1 MSIIKFSSRV
11 RVVTS
16 TQSGVGKSLY
26 IRKMKD
32 ELMKLL
38 KQKEKHSSKAII
50 TVPLHGPVVTSDE
63 VLSMLLE
70 DETDL
75 KSCIIHLDIPQ
86 RVSSYMSDVHVPLL
100 FHRFRF

>member
-1 MSIIKFSSRV
+1 
-11 RVVTS
+11 
-16 TQSGVGKSLY
+16 
-26 IRKMKD
+26 MKD
-32 ELMKLL
+32 KLMKLL

-63 VLSMLLE
+63 VLSMLLK

-86 RVSSYMSDVHVPLL
+86 RVSSNLSNVHVRL
-100 FHRFRF
+100 FFISLGFEEY

>member
-1 MSIIKFSSRV
+1 
-11 RVVTS
+11 
-16 TQSGVGKSLY
+16 
-26 IRKMKD
+26 
-32 ELMKLL
+32 MKLL

-75 KSCIIHLDIPQ
+75 KSCIVHLDIPQ
-86 RVSSYMSDVHVPLL
+86 RVSSYLSKIHVTLL
-100 FHRFRF
+100 FLALGFEEY

>member
-1 MSIIKFSSRV
+1 MFRSRV

-32 ELMKLL
+32 RLMKLL

-86 RVSSYMSDVHVPLL
+86 RVGLDCLMYTFL
-100 FHRFRF
+100 FYFIALGFEEY

>member
-1 MSIIKFSSRV
+1 
-11 RVVTS
+11 
-16 TQSGVGKSLY
+16 
-26 IRKMKD
+26 MKD
-32 ELMKLL
+32 KLMKLL

-75 KSCIIHLDIPQ
+75 KSCIIHLDISQ
-86 RVSSYMSDVHVPLL
+86 RVSSYLSNVHVPLCFL
-100 FHRFRF
+100 L

>member
-1 MSIIKFSSRV
+1 
-11 RVVTS
+11 
-16 TQSGVGKSLY
+16 
-26 IRKMKD
+26 MKD
-32 ELMKLL
+32 KLMKLL

-75 KSCIIHLDIPQ
+75 KSCIIHLDISQ
-86 RVSSYMSDVHVPLL
+86 RVSSYLSKIHVTFL
-100 FHRFRF
+100 FLA

>member
-1 MSIIKFSSRV
+1 MFSSRV
-11 RVVTS
+11 RVVIS

-32 ELMKLL
+32 KLMKLL

-75 KSCIIHLDIPQ
+75 KSCIVHLDIPQ
-86 RVSSYMSDVHVPLL
+86 RVSSYLSKIHVTLL
-100 FHRFRF
+100 FLALGFEEY